1 MGFSQK
7 AYKPMKA
14 IIMKFLTTRA
24 FGLFA
29 AIATVM
35 IWAAFM
41 LITRSAVQGDFTV
54 EEILVLRLIPGLI
67 VMMPVMW
74 KLGIMP
80 IGQSWPRA
88 IILMIGASA
97 VSPYI
102 ISMGLA
108 YAPASDG
115 GALAPGMLPFW
126 TALAAYALAGDFPG
140 PRRRF
145 GLGMILVGAMV
156 VSLWPILSGVSD
168 GGWKGHLLFLT
179 GSGLWAVYS
188 VIFRQSGLTPLHGMV
203 IGLFWG
209 ALIITPLLLVS
220 GNVSFAGADWSDIAA
235 MVILQGFV
243 IGIMA
248 MVLFSYAVRLLGA
261 AESAAFGALTPILAL
276 LGGVL
281 FLGESVTYLKI
292 FGIILVAVG
301 VFLAS
306 GIIRK
311 YHPSARPL
319 L

>member
-1 MGFSQK
+1 
-7 AYKPMKA
+7 MKA
-14 IIMKFLTTRA
+14 AIMNFFTTWA
-24 FGLFA
+24 FGLLA
-29 AIATVM
+29 AISTVM

-41 LITRSAVQGDFTV
+41 LITRSAVLSNFTV
-54 EEILVLRLIPGLI
+54 EEILVLRLIPGVI
-67 VMMPVMW
+67 VMVPVMW
-74 KLGIMP
+74 KLGVIP

-97 VSPYI
+97 VFPYI
-102 ISMGLA
+102 ISKGLA

-126 TALAAYALAGDFPG
+126 TALAAYALAREVPG

-145 GLGMILVGAMV
+145 GLGMILVGAV
-156 VSLWPILSGVSD
+156 IVSLWSIQSGASD
-168 GGWKGHLLFLT
+168 EAWKGHLLFLT

-188 VIFRQSGLTPLHGMV
+188 VIFRQSGLTPLHGLV

-209 ALIITPLLLVS
+209 GLIVTPLLLVS
-220 GNVSFAGADWSDIAA
+220 GNVSFTEANWDDIAA
-235 MVILQGFV
+235 MILVQSFV

-248 MVLFSYAVRLLGA
+248 TVLFSYAVRLLGA
-261 AESAAFGALTPILAL
+261 AEFAAFGALTPILAL

-281 FLGESVTYLKI
+281 FLGEALTYLKI

-306 GIIRK
+306 GITRK
-311 YHPSARPL
+311 FSSQPKL
-319 L
+319 